1 VEPVLSLT
9 NTYHQYSE
17 RIRTHGNA
25 SIVVRI
31 VTRRCRACKAFD
43 LKYRKLSLE
52 LQQQQAPVVFYEMDV
67 FAVKDVK
74 KLLEIKVA
82 PSIVM

>member
-1 VEPVLSLT
+1 VRLWQCCNLL
-9 NTYHQYSE
+9 
-17 RIRTHGNA
+17 RIGA
-25 SIVVRI
+25 C
-31 VTRRCRACKAFD
+31 RCRACKAFD